1 MKLARLAPV
10 VALAAL
16 VGCSPSPTVA
26 ADVAGTVITRADL
39 DASYRGCAS
48 LGYDI
53 PVNGILSLLV
63 LSEALDVTAREAG
76 VPLTDEEIA
85 GAAAANPELAG
96 PLSDEGCARAARTSV
111 ALGLL
116 SQKMDPEK
124 ILAAVTAMDIR
135 VNPRFGQWDPT
146 KATVDGSG
154 SLSVLANH

>member
-1 MKLARLAPV
+1 MKLARIAPV

-26 ADVAGTVITRADL
+26 ADVAGTVITRAEL
-39 DASYRGCAS
+39 NASHQGCAS

-63 LSEALDVTAREAG
+63 LSDALQVAADEAG
-76 VPLTDEEIA
+76 VSLTAEEIDA
-85 GAAAANPELAG
+85 AAAANQDLAG
-96 PLSDEGCARAARTSV
+96 ALSDPGCARAAKTSV

-116 SQKMDPEK
+116 SQKIDPAK
-124 ILAAVTAMDIR
+124 ILESVKKMDIQ

-146 KATVDGSG
+146 QATIEGSG
-154 SLSVLANH
+154 SLSVLAKS